1 MIGFFKENST
11 LYYFLLI
18 GIAIRIFLY
27 ATLPPFGV
35 DTHGEIIQFL
45 VTKGRLPL
53 TREAFC
59 AMHPPLYYLL
69 AASFF
74 LLDNFS
80 SQKVTQLFS
89 LILSIGNLYVLY
101 LLAIKLFKNVAL
113 RNVSFLLA
121 VFLHSLVTF
130 SLYVSN
136 DTLAFFLGSL
146 IFLYMHHYI
155 RKASQ
160 GKEIILAIL
169 LGLGLLTKGTFL
181 AFAPPLVAVVGLTL
195 WKKELT
201 FGRIF
206 VRVFVFC
213 LLFASIG
220 SYKFFEN
227 YLAEGR
233 FIVHNIEF
241 FHYMPTGSYIGLKSF
256 FLFDFKRL
264 ILNPTFYEGDFYL
277 EHLHSILLYATFW
290 YKYMEPFN
298 GFELGSQTSF
308 KYIGSMIY
316 VAGLLP
322 TLLILLG
329 FVRKSIS
336 SFSFLASFKNLNS
349 ALFAKRLEESAWVSM
364 LVLSFILVMMAGL
377 KYDVWVCFQSRLL
390 LQSFFP
396 ILWLLYV
403 GLDSLQ
409 KKSGFLLA
417 TGVGSILLVSLLYLI
432 YYLTEGIFVLY

>member
-1 MIGFFKENST
+1 
-11 LYYFLLI
+11 
-18 GIAIRIFLY
+18 
-27 ATLPPFGV
+27 
-35 DTHGEIIQFL
+35 
-45 VTKGRLPL
+45 
-53 TREAFC
+53 
-59 AMHPPLYYLL
+59 MHPPLYYLL
-69 AASFF
+69 AAPFF
-74 LLDNFS
+74 LMDEFS

-101 LLAIKLFKNVAL
+101 LLCIKLFKNNAL

-146 IFLYMHHYI
+146 LFLYLHQYI
-155 RKASQ
+155 RKPSQ
-160 GKEIILAIL
+160 SKEILLAIL

-181 AFAPPLVAVVGLTL
+181 AFAPPLVAVVGLSL

-206 VRVFVFC
+206 FRVFVFC
-213 LLFASIG
+213 LLFCSVG

-241 FHYMPTGSYIGLKSF
+241 FQYMPAGSYIGIKSF
-256 FLFDFKRL
+256 LLFDFKRL
-264 ILNPTFYEGDFYL
+264 LLNPTFFEGDFYL
-277 EHLHSILLYATFW
+277 EHLYSILFYATFW

-308 KYIGSMIY
+308 KYMGSLIY
-316 VAGLLP
+316 MAGLVP

-329 FVRKSIS
+329 FARKTIS
-336 SFSFLASFKNLNS
+336 SFSFLFTFKNLNS
-349 ALFAKRLEESAWVSM
+349 ALFAKRLEEAAWISM
-364 LVLSFILVMMAGL
+364 LVLSLILVLMAGL

-390 LQSFFP
+390 LQAFFP

-403 GLDSLQ
+403 GLETIQ